1 MANVEWSFV
10 DRESP
15 SPIRGGDLVSAEA
28 GGLPIY
34 EVVEVDG
41 GRVWLREALS
51 NRDCVMPTDA
61 MCWRI
66 ERPLRRDRA

>member
-15 SPIRGGDLVSAEA
+15 EPIRGGDLVSAEA

-34 EVVEVDG
+34 EVVTVDG
-41 GRVWLREALS
+41 ARLWLREALS
-51 NRDCVMPTDA
+51 NRDWVMPLDS
-61 MCWRI
+61 MHWRI
-66 ERPLRRDRA
+66 ERRRLRERG

>member
-15 SPIRGGDLVSAEA
+15 APIRSGDLVSAEA

-34 EVVEVDG
+34 EVMEIDG
-41 GRVWLREALS
+41 ARLWLREALT
-51 NRDCVMPTDA
+51 NRDCVAPTA
-61 MCWRI
+61 SMRWRI
-66 ERPLRRDRA
+66 ERERRGG